1 MVEPVFWDFQL
12 QVHQFIFRRSDMGLL
27 TKYGTSP
34 LSSFSDAPEAI
45 YGTGSDGSVTF
56 DGSSTVLS
64 LTPSSSVYT
73 LTRDIFCYNMTVS
86 DSVRINP
93 NGYRI
98 FVENLLTL
106 GNSSIIGFIAG
117 STATGSISGGG
128 TGSVSNSL
136 GGNSNSEPATG
147 PGAVYGGADYYKQA
161 MNAVRGFAITA
172 SGGPVFLRGG
182 AGGGVATP
190 GGGIVICAAR
200 YIASTATTT
209 NAQFSAPGSS
219 SGGGGGVILIA
230 SSAPAL
236 PSNISTNVAGGAG
249 ASAGNYFY
257 IQAM

>member
-1 MVEPVFWDFQL
+1 
-12 QVHQFIFRRSDMGLL
+12 MGTI

-34 LSSFSDAPEAI
+34 LSGFSDAPEAI

-64 LTPSSSVYT
+64 LAPSSSVYT

-86 DSVRINP
+86 NSVRINP

-106 GNSSIIGFIAG
+106 GNASIIGFTTG

-128 TGSVSNSL
+128 TGYVSNSL
-136 GGNSNSEPATG
+136 GGGSNSQP
-147 PGAVYGGADYYKQA
+147 PGGISAIYGGADYYKQA
-161 MNAVRGFAITA
+161 LNAVRGFAITA

-182 AGGGVATP
+182 AGDGFGSP

-200 YIASTATTT
+200 YIACTATTT
-209 NAQFSAPGSS
+209 NATFSAPGS
-219 SGGGGGVILIA
+219 SGGGGGVILIV

-236 PSNISTNVAGGAG
+236 PSNISTNVAGGGGVAT
-249 ASAGNYFY
+249 AGNYFY

>member
-1 MVEPVFWDFQL
+1 
-12 QVHQFIFRRSDMGLL
+12 MGTI

-45 YGTGSDGSVTF
+45 YGTGIEGSVTF
-56 DGSSTVLS
+56 DGSSTVLF
-64 LTPSSSVYT
+64 LAPSSGVYS
-73 LTRDIFCYNMTVS
+73 LTRDIYCYNMTVS
-86 DSVRINP
+86 DSVRIQP

-98 FVENLLTL
+98 FVKNLLTL

-128 TGSVSNSL
+128 TGSVYNSL
-136 GGNSNSEPATG
+136 GGSSITNNAFLPTASL
-147 PGAVYGGADYYKQA
+147 GGSDYYKQPL
-161 MNAVRGFAITA
+161 NAIKGYAITA
-172 SGGPVFLRGG
+172 SGGPQFLRGG
-182 AGGGVATP
+182 AGASGAN

-200 YIASTATTT
+200 YIACTATTT

-219 SGGGGGVILIA
+219 AGGGGGVILIV

-236 PSNISTNVAGGAG
+236 PSNISTDVSGATGAG